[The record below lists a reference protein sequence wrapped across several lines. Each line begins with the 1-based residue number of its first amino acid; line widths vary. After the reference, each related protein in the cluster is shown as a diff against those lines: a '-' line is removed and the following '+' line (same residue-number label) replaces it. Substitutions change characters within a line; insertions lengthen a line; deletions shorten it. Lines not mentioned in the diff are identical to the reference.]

1 MWEFRTH
8 VPQLP
13 TTVVGPQGGTLTWSS
28 ERRPIVTTRPAQ
40 QEQAAE
46 QGESPIEIVTR
57 GPVGERQR
65 QRLRSELAK
74 LAEESPRH
82 AVFVRGA
89 ITYEQNVSIARPA
102 LATATI
108 DLGRR
113 VVRARV
119 AAEGTAT
126 AIDLLVARLRR
137 SLRDLR
143 GRDEAARRRI
153 WNEASAH

>member
-1 MWEFRTH
+1 
-8 VPQLP
+8 
-13 TTVVGPQGGTLTWSS
+13 
-28 ERRPIVTTRPAQ
+28 VTRQT
-40 QEQAAE
+40 AE
-46 QGESPIEIVTR
+46 LGESPIEIVTR

-65 QRLRSELAK
+65 QRLRSELER
-74 LAEESPRH
+74 LADESPRH

-89 ITYEQNVSIARPA
+89 LTYEQNPSVARPA

-119 AAEGTAT
+119 AAHGTGT

-143 GRDEAARRRI
+143 RRDEAALHRAPPAAI
-153 WNEASAH
+153 SPLH